1 MQKATATD
9 WVFVAMSWSKHLGWL
24 KPQYEYLILEGFAII
39 ASRFLL
45 VSTTSQFEV
54 LIYFATSQFEVLG
67 GQVGKL
73 SY

>member
-1 MQKATATD
+1 MPVTSDIKMSSHCPPIKAN
-9 WVFVAMSWSKHLGWL
+9 V
-24 KPQYEYLILEGFAII
+24 
-39 ASRFLL
+39 SRFVL
-45 VSTTSQFEV
+45 VSATSQFEV